1 MSNAPTPNEDLSF
14 LRAMAESGRDAP
26 LMAGPYLIAGG
37 GWFATASLI
46 QWPMIRDLVG
56 LSATQ
61 AALAWLI
68 AAVGFSV
75 HLAILIRRDR
85 SKVENTHNRAI
96 NAAWTAVGFG
106 IFAFWMGTAVMAYQ
120 RGDGFL
126 MNVISLQVLSVYGI
140 AWLVAA
146 AMTGQFWMKLT
157 AFAAFVT
164 IPILG
169 AFAGTGEEFL
179 IYAIALVLTAV
190 VPGVRLVRESQRD

>member
-1 MSNAPTPNEDLSF
+1 MSNSPTPNEDLSF

-140 AWLVAA
+140 AWLVAG
-146 AMTGQFWMKLT
+146 AMTGRFWMKLT
-157 AFAAFVT
+157 AFAAFAT

-169 AFAGTGEEFL
+169 AFVGTGEEFL